1 VLGLFV
7 IFKNNILKKKMVTTH
22 KQMIKI
28 IIKFISKNKN
38 HEKII
43 LALAIWLIFTTS
55 CKKEVTTKEETVIH
69 SDGTVTSEL
78 DTDVDYVL
86 DLDNSE
92 REYRQAENDVADAV
106 KRGDAAAEK
115 TAREASAKAKSA
127 WKARKLQ

>member
-1 VLGLFV
+1 LRF
-7 IFKNNILKKKMVTTH
+7 N
-22 KQMIKI
+22 
-28 IIKFISKNKN
+28 
-38 HEKII
+38 
-43 LALAIWLIFTTS
+43 FTTS
-55 CKKEVTTKEETVIH
+55 CKRGYDKEETVIH

-106 KRGDAAAEK
+106 NEEMLPLKK

-127 WKARKLQ
+127 WEARKLHERSGSRH

>member
-1 VLGLFV
+1 M
-7 IFKNNILKKKMVTTH
+7 KKIM
-22 KQMIKI
+22 
-28 IIKFISKNKN
+28 
-38 HEKII
+38 
-43 LALAIWLIFTTS
+43 LALTICGLIFTTS

-78 DTDVDYVL
+78 DTDIDYVL

-92 REYRQAENDVADAV
+92 REYRQAENDVVDAV

-127 WKARKLQ
+127 WESTKAAMKEAGQDTKEAYNRTLKKAKID

>member
-1 VLGLFV
+1 LRF
-7 IFKNNILKKKMVTTH
+7 N
-22 KQMIKI
+22 
-28 IIKFISKNKN
+28 
-38 HEKII
+38 
-43 LALAIWLIFTTS
+43 FTTS
-55 CKKEVTTKEETVIH
+55 CKKRGYDKEETVIH

-115 TAREASAKAKSA
+115 RHVKP
-127 WKARKLQ
+127 LQS